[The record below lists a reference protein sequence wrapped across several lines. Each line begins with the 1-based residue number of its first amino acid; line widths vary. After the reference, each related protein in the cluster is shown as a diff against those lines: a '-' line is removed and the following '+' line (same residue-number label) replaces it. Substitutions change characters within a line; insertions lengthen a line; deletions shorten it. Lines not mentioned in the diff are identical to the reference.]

1 MRGLTIGMAALLPIL
16 LAACSGAQAE
26 RVQLSGRSEQRPVE
40 VTAFDKIELKG
51 PDRVV
56 VRVGGAQSVM
66 MAGDSAVLAQMEVG
80 VEDGRLV
87 VKRRGRSWSVSGPN
101 DKAVVTVTVPRLAAA
116 AVGGSG
122 EMTVDRVGGGDFKAA
137 VGGSGDLRIGQ
148 AQAGALEAAVGG
160 SGDLRFDRIEANS
173 VKMAIG
179 GSGTIDASG
188 RARMVEAAI
197 GGSGDIRA
205 SGLESD
211 DAKVAIAGSGTAN
224 VHARNLAKVAIAG
237 SGDAVVHGPA
247 RCETSK
253 IGSGSVRCGT

>member
-1 MRGLTIGMAALLPIL
+1 MAALLPVM
-16 LAACSGAQAE
+16 LAACGGAQAE
-26 RVQLSGRSEQRPVE
+26 RVQLSGRSEQRPVQVE
-40 VTAFDKIELKG
+40 AFDKVELKG

-56 VRVGGAQSVM
+56 VRVGGAQSVV
-66 MAGDSAVLAQMEVG
+66 MAGDSAVLEQIEVG
-80 VEDGRLV
+80 VEKGRLV
-87 VKRRGRSWSVSGPN
+87 VKRRGRLSNVFGPTE
-101 DKAVVTVTVPRLAAA
+101 KATITVTVPRLAAA

-122 EMTVDRVGGGDFKAA
+122 EMTVDRVGGGNFEAA

-148 AQAGALEAAVGG
+148 AQAGTLEAAVGG
-160 SGDLRFDRIEANS
+160 SGDLRFDRIEADS

-179 GSGTIDASG
+179 GSGTIDATG
-188 RARMVEAAI
+188 RARTVEAAI

-211 DAKVAIAGSGTAN
+211 NAEVAIAGSGTAN

-253 IGSGSVRCGT
+253 IGSGSVRCGS